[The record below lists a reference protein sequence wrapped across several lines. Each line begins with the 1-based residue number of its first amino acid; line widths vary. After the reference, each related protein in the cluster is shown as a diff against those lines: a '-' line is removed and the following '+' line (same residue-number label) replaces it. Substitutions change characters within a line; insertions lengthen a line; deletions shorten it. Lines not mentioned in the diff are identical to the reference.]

1 VDAQQLFLATL
12 DDLSARLQ
20 DPEDEYKMLR
30 AAGLVRQL
38 LLDKH
43 PLMHKVK
50 KDHRVKIRFRVTQHP
65 ARMGLFVDDRGVAHA
80 LPEGSMWF
88 ILDGLDPARFPEY
101 PVEELDLSH
110 FLSVP
115 TMKVRSGEVTVRD
128 VIRHAAHAES
138 GVHHGAA
145 ESPRIAAA
153 CGLLRVDIDGKQRS
167 AAAVAMKGII
177 SVVLAAMEPLKVA
190 VAHGSSGGSSSVE

>member
-1 VDAQQLFLATL
+1 MEAQRLFLATL
-12 DDLSARLQ
+12 EDLDARLQ

-43 PLMHKVK
+43 PLMHAVK
-50 KDHRVKIRFRVTQHP
+50 KDHRLKIHFRVTKHP
-65 ARMGLFVDDRGVAHA
+65 ARMGFFVDDGGVAHVI
-80 LPEGSMWF
+80 PKGSMWF

-110 FLSVP
+110 FLRVP

-128 VIRHAAHAES
+128 VIKHAAHAEG
-138 GVHHGAA
+138 GVHLGAA

-153 CGLLRVDIDGKQRS
+153 CGLLRVDIGGKQRS

-177 SVVLAAMEPLKVA
+177 SVVLAAMEPLKIA
-190 VAHGSSGGSSSVE
+190 VVRSS